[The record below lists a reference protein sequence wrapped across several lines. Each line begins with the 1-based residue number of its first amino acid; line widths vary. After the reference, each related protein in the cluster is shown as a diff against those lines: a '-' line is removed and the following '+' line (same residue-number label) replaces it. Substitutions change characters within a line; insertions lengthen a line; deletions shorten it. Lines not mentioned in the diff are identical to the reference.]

1 MPAVLW
7 IFACIPAEPVNLR
20 AADTSRTATNAIT
33 ATQEEPSR
41 LFLENYAR
49 AVERLE
55 AGLTRL
61 HARARVRQFRGK
73 DQGPDEWQTLE
84 FFVDGSRLRVDR
96 HYGSERSSAG
106 GVSDG
111 PDSFLVTPDV
121 VAHVIDPSTDLAYAK
136 YLSDKPDSK
145 FERELRVA
153 AWRFLRASY
162 CFSNAS
168 IIERLKHGSWTLEH
182 VEPDPAN
189 YGWLHVSCRF
199 ASRRDDPAWNTQG
212 TADLW
217 LDEGQDFVIR
227 KARSVSNFLAMVL
240 DVGPYVRVGDQGWVP
255 RQYLLRVYDPEA
267 MPADDRA
274 SEPHPF
280 RERIEFELLG
290 DADTAEIPASRFTL
304 SALGVSDPRSGRKI
318 WLFLVAAAVMLIVVG
333 VAARKRR
340 TRAPVPPAASG
351 GSSLTRE
358 SL

>member
-1 MPAVLW
+1 
-7 IFACIPAEPVNLR
+7 
-20 AADTSRTATNAIT
+20 
-33 ATQEEPSR
+33 
-41 LFLENYAR
+41 
-49 AVERLE
+49 
-55 AGLTRL
+55 
-61 HARARVRQFRGK
+61 
-73 DQGPDEWQTLE
+73 
-84 FFVDGSRLRVDR
+84 
-96 HYGSERSSAG
+96 
-106 GVSDG
+106 
-111 PDSFLVTPDV
+111 
-121 VAHVIDPSTDLAYAK
+121 
-136 YLSDKPDSK
+136 
-145 FERELRVA
+145 
-153 AWRFLRASY
+153 
-162 CFSNAS
+162 
-168 IIERLKHGSWTLEH
+168 
-182 VEPDPAN
+182 
-189 YGWLHVSCRF
+189 
-199 ASRRDDPAWNTQG
+199 
-212 TADLW
+212 
-217 LDEGQDFVIR
+217 
-227 KARSVSNFLAMVL
+227 MVL